1 MTLKKSAHAVIAT
14 DYRLPGKMGEIRSRA
29 VGQNGE
35 INASSRKDLLS
46 QSIALMQASAQNKVI
61 SLTDAQERQAITATN
76 KGLIQAAFDDPK
88 AHRVLGERMTEQLY
102 MTSNRK
108 GYMRRLCNRIELK
121 QGDIP
126 RFPVRK
132 KNVTAMIATGPVGIM
147 TQIATDKW
155 LTPPELQ
162 IATRVFIP
170 QTELNQSNS
179 DVLEEKYVEAL
190 EATMVAEDR
199 LHYNLCKATIGSDNQ
214 LAAISGTLSP
224 LTFMNTRQN
233 VQRWGMKPT
242 YCVMAS
248 DLFVDIVGDS
258 SFIQAIEPVARH
270 ELVMTGELGV
280 LYGMTLISEDYRH
293 PEHKVLSQGEFIIYS
308 DPAFHGAYSDR
319 GGIDSQPIDAI
330 NERIIGRGWL
340 LHQSLAI
347 AVANNRSCAFGIR
360 S

>member
-1 MTLKKSAHAVIAT
+1 MITAEDYQSRQKIIAT
-14 DYRLPGKMGEIRSRA
+14 NREL
-29 VGQNGE
+29 V
-35 INASSRKDLLS
+35 
-46 QSIALMQASAQNKVI
+46 
-61 SLTDAQERQAITATN
+61 
-76 KGLIQAAFDDPK
+76 QAAFDDPK

-102 MTSNRK
+102 MTANRK
-108 GYMRRLCNRIELK
+108 GYARRLLNRIELK

-132 KNVTAMIATGPVGIM
+132 KNVTAMLATGPVAIY

-162 IATRVFIP
+162 IGTRVFIP
-170 QTELNQSNS
+170 QNELNQSNS

-199 LHYNLCKATIGSDNQ
+199 LHYNLSKATVGVDNN

-242 YCVMAS
+242 YCLMAS

-293 PEHKVLSQGEFIIYS
+293 PEHKVLSQGEFGIFS

-319 GGIDSQPIDAI
+319 GGIDSQPIDTLQ
-330 NERIIGRGWL
+330 ERVVGRGWL
-340 LHQSLAI
+340 VYESMAM
-347 AVANNRSCAFGIR
+347 AVANTRSVAWGIR
-360 S
+360 Q

>member
-1 MTLKKSAHAVIAT
+1 MTLKTAAHAVVASDFRFT
-14 DYRLPGKMGEIRSRA
+14 PGSERA
-29 VGQNGE
+29 VGSNGE
-35 INASSRKDLLS
+35 VNASSKKDLLARS
-46 QSIALMQASAQNKVI
+46 VALMQASAQGRVV
-61 SLTDAQERQAITATN
+61 SDTDAQDRQRIIATN
-76 KGLIQAAFDDPK
+76 KELVQAAFDDPK
-88 AHRVLGERMTEQLY
+88 AHRILGERMTEQLY
-102 MTSNRK
+102 MTANRK
-108 GYMRRLCNRIELK
+108 GYARRLLSRVELK

-132 KNVTAMIATGPVGIM
+132 KNVTAMLATGPVAIS

-162 IATRVFIP
+162 IGTRVFIP

-199 LHYNLCKATIGSDNQ
+199 LHYNLCRATIGTDNA

-224 LTFMNTRQN
+224 LTFMNARQN

-248 DLFVDIVGDS
+248 DLFVDIVGDA

-319 GGIDSQPIDAI
+319 GGIDSQPIDTL
-330 NERIIGRGWL
+330 NERIVGRGWL
-340 LHQSLAI
+340 VHESMAM
-347 AVANNRSCAFGIR
+347 AVANTRSVAFGIR
-360 S
+360 T